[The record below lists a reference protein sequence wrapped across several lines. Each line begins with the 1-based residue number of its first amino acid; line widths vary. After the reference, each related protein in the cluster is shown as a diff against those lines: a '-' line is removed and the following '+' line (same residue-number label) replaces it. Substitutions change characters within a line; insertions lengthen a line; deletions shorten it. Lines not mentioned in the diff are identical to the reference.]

1 MFFPSDPFSEIV
13 VHFLGYFQIAAEDMK
28 VRLELALAEHD
39 AEPAPE
45 APEMQQVSV
54 DVLQAYALGK
64 YTPGVFYAPPEYL
77 IRGEAMFGPAEIG
90 LANTPDFT
98 ASELHSPLSQWPAGP
113 GDLVIPLIGIEPGSV
128 IAVISQTIHLS
139 DDDVFIM
146 GTLDEPLTFRSGADT
161 GLLGL
166 QAASNEV
173 LGPIGN
179 GPGISSY
186 DDVPLVMDAVN
197 ATAKAQQSNP
207 DAQYE
212 QVEFLTGTY
221 VNGKSEAEVPDL
233 ADALPEHLQEQ
244 VADATTPN
252 AIEVTGEHEAQ
263 LQLEHD
269 NSQGSVTYNSG
280 GNFLVNEATVLNGG
294 LVGTHFVVGGNFHQ
308 LDAIV
313 QTNAFSDIDHV
324 NDDLPLSL
332 KAGGGTKAVNVA
344 SFVQETFD
352 AAGDNAEANPGVMPQ
367 NWQVTCV
374 SGDVIFLEWMKQLT
388 FMSDE
393 DMGVLTA
400 SGSDAVVTSGEN
412 IAFNGVNFADIGLL
426 FDLILVGGNVF
437 DANVIVQN
445 NILYDNDTVTMLGA
459 GEDGDYP
466 ASGELNTSGNLLW
479 NQAVIH
485 NVGATEIKSGI
496 SDHYKDAM
504 DGLAGGNK
512 SMPASFYSAEEFEGI
527 AIPRVLYVSG
537 SIYDLRYVEQTNI
550 LGDGD
555 FVALQKK
562 AFLDGQPVTEWNID
576 TGSNALVNVAAI
588 KDFDTFGDSIEVGG
602 NHYSDSILIQANILQ
617 AQGDDGED
625 DDALVSEVVAFL
637 DHTETLAD
645 NPDYSALGDTT
656 HDAAPVDLMQSVL
669 A

>member
-1 MFFPSDPFSEIV
+1 VFFPSDPFSEIV
-13 VHFLGYFQIAAEDMK
+13 AHFLGYFQIAAEDMK
-28 VRLELALAEHD
+28 VRLEMALAEHE
-39 AEPAPE
+39 AEAAPQ
-45 APEMQQVSV
+45 APEMQQISV
-54 DVLQAYALGK
+54 DMLQSYALGN
-64 YTPGVFYAPPEYL
+64 YAPGVFYAPPEFL
-77 IRGEAMFGPAEIG
+77 IRGEATFGPSPIG

-98 ASELHSPLSQWPAGP
+98 ASELDQLPSPVPARS
-113 GDLVIPLIGIEPGSV
+113 GDLTIPLIGIEPGSV
-128 IAVISQTIHLS
+128 IAVFSQAITLYDNDI
-139 DDDVFIM
+139 FIM
-146 GTLDEPLTFRSGADT
+146 GTPDEPLTFRSGADT

-166 QAASNEV
+166 QAASNDV

-179 GPGISSY
+179 GPGISRY
-186 DDVPLVMDAVN
+186 DDVPLVLDAVG
-197 ATAKAQQSNP
+197 ATSKAHQSNP
-207 DAQYE
+207 GTQFE
-212 QVEFLTGTY
+212 QVESLTGTY
-221 VNGKSEAEVPDL
+221 VNGKIEEEVPDL
-233 ADALPEHLQEQ
+233 ADALPKHLQEEIE
-244 VADATTPN
+244 DAPESRT
-252 AIEVTGEHEAQ
+252 IEVTGEQEAHIQ
-263 LQLEHD
+263 IESD

-280 GNFLVNEATVLNGG
+280 GNFLVNEAAVLNGG

-308 LDAIV
+308 LDAII
-313 QTNAFSDIDHV
+313 QTNAFSDIDYV
-324 NDDLPLSL
+324 NDDLPLST
-332 KAGGGTKAVNVA
+332 KAGGATNAVNVA

-352 AAGDNAEANPGVMPQ
+352 AAGDNAEANPGVLPQ

-412 IAFNGVNFADIGLL
+412 IAFNGVNFANIGLL
-426 FDLILVGGNVF
+426 FDLILVGGNVY

-445 NILYDNDTVTMLGA
+445 NILYDNDTVTMLGD
-459 GEDGDYP
+459 GDDGDYP
-466 ASGELNTSGNLLW
+466 ASGELNTSNNLLW
-479 NQAVIH
+479 NQASIH
-485 NVGATEIKSGI
+485 NVGATEVKSGI

-504 DGLAGGNK
+504 EGLAGGNK
-512 SMPASFYSAEEFEGI
+512 SMPASFSSAEDFEGI
-527 AIPRVLYVSG
+527 AIPRVLYISG
-537 SIYDLRYVEQTNI
+537 SLYDLRYIEQTNI
-550 LGDGD
+550 LGDSD

-617 AQGDDGED
+617 AQGDGSD

-645 NPDYSALGDTT
+645 TPDYALGGTT

>member
-13 VHFLGYFQIAAEDMK
+13 AHFLGYFQIAAEDMK
-28 VRLELALAEHD
+28 VRLEMALAEHE
-39 AEPAPE
+39 AEAAPE
-45 APEMQQVSV
+45 APEMQQVAV
-54 DVLQAYALGK
+54 DMLQVYALGN
-64 YTPGVFYAPPEYL
+64 YVPGVFYAPPEFL
-77 IRGEAMFGPAEIG
+77 IRGEVMFGPTNIG

-98 ASELHSPLSQWPAGP
+98 ASELDSPLSQWPAGP
-113 GDLVIPLIGIEPGSV
+113 GDLVIPLIGVEPGSV

-179 GPGISSY
+179 GPGISRY
-186 DDVPLVMDAVN
+186 DDVPLVMDAVG
-197 ATAKAQQSNP
+197 ATAKAHQSNP
-207 DAQYE
+207 GTQFE
-212 QVEFLTGTY
+212 QVESLTGTY
-221 VNGKSEAEVPDL
+221 VNGKAEEEVPDL
-233 ADALPEHLQEQ
+233 ADALPKHLQDEIE
-244 VADATTPN
+244 DAPASHT
-252 AIEVTGEHEAQ
+252 IEVTGEQEAHIQ
-263 LQLEHD
+263 IESD

-308 LDAIV
+308 LDAII
-313 QTNAFSDIDHV
+313 QTNAFSDIDYV
-324 NDDLPLSL
+324 NDDLPLSA
-332 KAGGGTKAVNVA
+332 KADGGTNAVNVA
-344 SFVQETFD
+344 TFVQETLD

-388 FMSDE
+388 FMSDA

-400 SGSDAVVTSGEN
+400 SGSDAIVTSGEN
-412 IAFNGVNFADIGLL
+412 IGFNGVNFANIGLL
-426 FDLILVGGNVF
+426 FDLILVGGNAF

-459 GEDGDYP
+459 GEDGDYS

-485 NVGATEIKSGI
+485 NVGATEVKSGI

-512 SMPASFYSAEEFEGI
+512 SMPASFYSAEDFEGI
-527 AIPRVLYVSG
+527 AIPRVLYISG
-537 SIYDLRYVEQTNI
+537 SLYDLRYVEQTNI
-550 LGDGD
+550 LGDSD

-602 NHYSDSILIQANILQ
+602 NHYSDSILIQANILE
-617 AQGDDGED
+617 AQGDGED
-625 DDALVSEVVAFL
+625 DNALVSEVVAFL